1 MVKEKVGDGPKGS
14 SSPFANARVGE
25 ESKSSSSP
33 FAAARVI
40 KDLVKSRLK
49 NQADLAFF
57 KRKTAKKYKIPC
69 PSNIELLK
77 AYHKLLKTKRVIRS
91 GKIEN
96 LLITRPIRSLS
107 GIVNISVLTKSYP
120 CPGKC
125 IFCPKEKGLP
135 KSYLSGEPAVERA
148 KRLKYNPYLQVKKR
162 LEMLELEGHPTDKVE
177 LRIVGGTW
185 SYYSKKYQ
193 IWFVLR
199 CFQAANQS
207 STNYTMKENVLLEGL
222 RKEQKKNEKAKHRIV
237 GLSIETRPD
246 FINFEETK
254 WLRKLGVTMVE
265 MGVQSIYDDVL
276 KSNSRGHGKKET
288 ITATRLLKDA
298 GFKVLYQ
305 MMPNLPGSNLK
316 KDEKMFEE
324 LFKNSNFQPDLLK
337 IYPCAILKEAK
348 LFRKWKKG
356 QYNPY
361 TQSQLINL
369 LKSIKKK
376 IPYYVR
382 IQRINRDI
390 PSLRV
395 AAGPAKISNLRQIL
409 IESMKKENWRCRC
422 IRCREVKESY
432 DPNEKF
438 YLFRKDYDASGGK
451 EIFLSFEN
459 KKRDKLYSLL
469 RLRLTSQNNAIIREI
484 HTYGL
489 LIAVSEKGMA
499 PQHQGLGR
507 KLIKAT
513 EKIVKKEFGLKR
525 LSVISGIGARS
536 YFRKLGYKLK
546 NTYMVKEIQKAGP
559 NDPLF

>member
-1 MVKEKVGDGPKGS
+1 
-14 SSPFANARVGE
+14 
-25 ESKSSSSP
+25 
-33 FAAARVI
+33 
-40 KDLVKSRLK
+40 
-49 NQADLAFF
+49 LAYF
-57 KRKTAKKYKIPC
+57 KRKVAKKYKIPC

-77 AYHKLLKTKRVIRS
+77 AYHKFTEDKRIKKSAKVDEAKASSSASFLLRKNS
-91 GKIEN
+91 LIEA

-107 GIVNISVLTKSYP
+107 GIVNVSALTKPYP

-125 IFCPKEKGLP
+125 LYCPTEKGIP
-135 KSYLSGEPAVERA
+135 KSYVSGEPAVERA

-185 SYYSKKYQ
+185 SYYPKKYQ
-193 IWFVLR
+193 LWFVKK
-199 CFQAANQS
+199 CFDACNGKTS
-207 STNYTMKENVLLEGL
+207 KNLEESHRL
-222 RKEQKKNEKAKHRIV
+222 NEKAKHRIV

-246 FINFEETK
+246 FIDETEIK
-254 WLRKLGVTMVE
+254 WLRELGATMVE
-265 MGVQSIYDDVL
+265 MGVQSIYDDIL
-276 KSNSRGHGKKET
+276 KLNLRGHSAKET
-288 ITATRLLKDA
+288 ISATKLLKDA

-305 MMPNLPGSNLK
+305 MMPNLAGSDLK
-316 KDEKMFEE
+316 RDEKMFEE
-324 LFKNSNFQPDLLK
+324 LFKNSDFQPDLLK

-356 QYNPY
+356 QYKHY

-409 IESMKKENWRCRC
+409 IKSMKKENWRCRC

-469 RLRLTSQNNAIIREI
+469 RLRLTSRNNAIIREI

-513 EKIVKKEFGLKR
+513 EKIVKKEFRLKR
-525 LSVISGIGARS
+525 LSVISGIGARG

-546 NTYMVKEIQKAGP
+546 NTYMVKEI
-559 NDPLF
+559 

>member
-1 MVKEKVGDGPKGS
+1 M
-14 SSPFANARVGE
+14 NNLE
-25 ESKSSSSP
+25 EI
-33 FAAARVI
+33 I
-40 KDLVKSRLK
+40 KDLIKNRVK
-49 NQADLAFF
+49 NQANLAFL
-57 KRKTAKKYKIPC
+57 KRKVAKKYKIPF

-77 AYHKLLKTKRVIRS
+77 AYHKLLKTKRMIRS
-91 GKIEN
+91 RKIEN
-96 LLITRPIRSLS
+96 LLKTRPIRSLS

-125 IFCPKEKGLP
+125 IFCPKEKGIP

-162 LEMLELEGHPTDKVE
+162 LEMLELVGHPTDKVE

-185 SYYSKKYQ
+185 SYYPKKYQ
-193 IWFVLR
+193 IWFILR

-207 STNYTMKENVLLEGL
+207 STNYTMVENVLLEGL

-246 FINFEETK
+246 FINFEEIK

-276 KSNSRGHGKKET
+276 KLNSRGHGVKEI
-288 ITATRLLKDA
+288 ITATQLLKNA
-298 GFKVLYQ
+298 GFKILYQ

-324 LFKNSNFQPDLLK
+324 LFKNSDFQPDLLK

-356 QYNPY
+356 QYKPY

-376 IPYYVR
+376 IPCHVR

-390 PSLRV
+390 PSSRV

-409 IESMKKENWRCRC
+409 IESMKKENWQCRC
-422 IRCREVKESY
+422 IRCREVKENY

-459 KKRDKLYSLL
+459 KKRTKLHSLL
-469 RLRLTSQNNAIIREI
+469 RLRIPSQRNEAGPRYVFSGLKDAAIIREV
-484 HTYGL
+484 HTYGEL
-489 LIAVSEKGMA
+489 VPIAETRIA
-499 PQHQGLGR
+499 PQHQGLGK
-507 KLIKAT
+507 KLIREA
-513 EKIVKKEFGLKR
+513 EKIVYTEFSRSAKKEFD
-525 LSVISGIGARS
+525 LSKIAVISAVGTRN
-536 YFRKLGYKLK
+536 YFRKLRYRLK
-546 NTYMVKEIQKAGP
+546 DTYMVKEI
-559 NDPLF
+559 

>member
-1 MVKEKVGDGPKGS
+1 M
-14 SSPFANARVGE
+14 
-25 ESKSSSSP
+25 
-33 FAAARVI
+33 
-40 KDLVKSRLK
+40 
-49 NQADLAFF
+49 
-57 KRKTAKKYKIPC
+57 
-69 PSNIELLK
+69 
-77 AYHKLLKTKRVIRS
+77 IRS
-91 GKIEN
+91 RKIEN
-96 LLITRPIRSLS
+96 LLKTRPIRSLS

-125 IFCPKEKGLP
+125 IFCPKEKGIP

-185 SYYSKKYQ
+185 SYYPKKYQ
-193 IWFVLR
+193 IWFILR

-207 STNYTMKENVLLEGL
+207 STNYTMVENVLLEGL

-246 FINFEETK
+246 FINFEEIK

-276 KSNSRGHGKKET
+276 KLNSRGHGVKEI
-288 ITATRLLKDA
+288 ITATQLLKNA
-298 GFKVLYQ
+298 GFKILYQ

-324 LFKNSNFQPDLLK
+324 LFKNSDFQPDLLK
-337 IYPCAILKEAK
+337 IYPCAILKEAP
-348 LFRKWKKG
+348 LYRKWKKG
-356 QYNPY
+356 QYKPY
-361 TQSQLINL
+361 AEKQLINL

-376 IPYYVR
+376 IPCYVR

-390 PSLRV
+390 PSSRV

-409 IESMKKENWRCRC
+409 IESMKKENWQCRC

-469 RLRLTSQNNAIIREI
+469 RLRITSLGRSPVDEAQNTAIIREL

-489 LIAVSEKGMA
+489 LHPLRGRVSRTS
-499 PQHQGLGR
+499 PQHKGLGE
-507 KLIKAT
+507 KLIKEA
-513 EKIVKKEFGLKR
+513 EKIAKNEFNSKKMA
-525 LSVISGIGARS
+525 VISGAGVRG

-546 NTYMVKEIQKAGP
+546 DTYMVKEI
-559 NDPLF
+559 